1 MKKYLGYLLLGGLL
15 AASVARA
22 TPPAFNLTI
31 DVTNP
36 NAVVITAND
45 ATALSDATATVN
57 YNAGI
62 SLINFLPSVQSI
74 PLGPDST
81 GLTFTGTLTGGGA
94 GVPYDG
100 LVTFN
105 YGNAAAVPGQDL
117 SIYNLEA
124 DGSVEQSFT
133 TGATAFTGSAT
144 IDFGSIILPAAGTTG
159 AIYIGFDSTHGG
171 QIGTWNVIS
180 TTPVPEPGT
189 YALIA
194 GAAALGVVF
203 MRRRKAA
210 K

>member
-1 MKKYLGYLLLGGLL
+1 MKKYLAYLFLGGLL

-22 TPPAFNLTI
+22 IPPAFNLTI

-36 NAVVITAND
+36 SAVVITANN
-45 ATALSDATATVN
+45 AYALSDASASVN

-74 PLGPDST
+74 PLGPNST
-81 GLTFTGTLTGGGA
+81 GLTFAGTLTGGDA

-117 SIYNLEA
+117 SIYNNEA
-124 DGSVEQSFT
+124 SNSVTQSFT
-133 TGATAFTGSAT
+133 TGAIAFTGSAT
-144 IDFGSIILPAAGTTG
+144 IDFTGITLPAAGTTG
-159 AIYIGFDSTHGG
+159 AINIGFDSTHGG

-194 GAAALGVVF
+194 GAVGLGVVLL
-203 MRRRKAA
+203 RRRQTA